1 MNLQIRRI
9 SSSTPT
15 TSRYSVTSAGKPTL
29 SSPGTPATPASN
41 LVARKQTTIYIDPE
55 KWNEICR
62 RSPNMSLTSFI
73 DRYLTRVLALMIEE
87 RVDLDTLYDQ
97 AASETL
103 AELEED
109 V

>member
-1 MNLQIRRI
+1 
-9 SSSTPT
+9 
-15 TSRYSVTSAGKPTL
+15 
-29 SSPGTPATPASN
+29 
-41 LVARKQTTIYIDPE
+41 
-55 KWNEICR
+55 
-62 RSPNMSLTSFI
+62 MSLTSFI